1 MQGNESWP
9 AAVRAVCSLLLCLC
23 ARKGWVWFAAFL
35 VFFFYGGSA
44 GGGITP
50 RGKVSPL
57 GKGDWPGEAPHYL
70 LGVSLP
76 NCLMCMGTWDGSEK
90 ME

>member
-9 AAVRAVCSLLLCLC
+9 AAVRAVCSLQGL
-23 ARKGWVWFAAFL
+23 GL
-35 VFFFYGGSA
+35 VFCFFWCFFFFFGGSA

-57 GKGDWPGEAPHYL
+57 GKGGWPGEVPRYL
-70 LGVSLP
+70 LGVSAVHGNL
-76 NCLMCMGTWDGSEK
+76 GWE
-90 ME
+90 

>member
-35 VFFFYGGSA
+35 VFFLWWLCWWRNHASWKGLPFGKRGLARRS
-44 GGGITP
+44 TP
-50 RGKVSPL
+50 LPAWCVAPQLPDVHGNL
-57 GKGDWPGEAPHYL
+57 GWE
-70 LGVSLP
+70 
-76 NCLMCMGTWDGSEK
+76 
-90 ME
+90 